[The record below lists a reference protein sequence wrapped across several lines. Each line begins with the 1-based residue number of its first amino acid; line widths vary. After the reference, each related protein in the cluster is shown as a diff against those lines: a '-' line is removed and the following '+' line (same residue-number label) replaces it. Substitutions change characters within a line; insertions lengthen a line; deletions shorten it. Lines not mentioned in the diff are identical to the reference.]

1 MLKAAKG
8 FRFGRSTKEAQA
20 KEALHHAGRYAFAHR
35 KQKKR
40 TNRGLW
46 QTKIAAVA
54 KASGTSFSKLMGAA
68 TKKNVALDLCTQDWI
83 LLLDADEVLTP
94 GLQKEIQDRIRAVV
108 RKHDQRGDAAV
119 GMVERFAFYE
129 RSKKAFAVVMTGETV
144 KYGNIILKKGVIPV
158 AK

>member
-1 MLKAAKG
+1 MSRVKRGVIKNKRRRNVLKAAKG

-68 TKKNVALDLCTQDWI
+68 TKKNVALD
-83 LLLDADEVLTP
+83 
-94 GLQKEIQDRIRAVV
+94 
-108 RKHDQRGDAAV
+108 RKSLAYLAEHRPETMA
-119 GMVERFAFYE
+119 R
-129 RSKKAFAVVMTGETV
+129 VMKT
-144 KYGNIILKKGVIPV
+144 L
-158 AK
+158 A